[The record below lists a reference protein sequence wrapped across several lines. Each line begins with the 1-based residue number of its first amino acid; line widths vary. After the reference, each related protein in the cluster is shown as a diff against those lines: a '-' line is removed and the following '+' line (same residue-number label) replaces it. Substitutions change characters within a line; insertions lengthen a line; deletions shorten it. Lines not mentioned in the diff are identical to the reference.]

1 MTYAILKCDESKA
14 DEIREFY
21 GASRIEDE
29 KHPYDVFDGEEDGV
43 HVHGSV
49 NKKEVYTI
57 VFSGEREKVKEA
69 ASVFSEDYT
78 LKEYDEKGEKKHVPS
93 SSWEDTSTQIGSDEV
108 GKGDFFGPLIVT
120 ASYLEKK
127 DIPLLISYGVDD
139 SKKMKDET
147 ILEIGASLKKKTR
160 SYTVMVSPSKL
171 SRLASSSFNMDHILS
186 LLHNTAQKG
195 LIEKYSL
202 SNEVLVYVDQF
213 TPEEEY
219 RRYVRNDIIRNP
231 MFFRTKGETY
241 YPSVALSSV
250 LSRYAFLLEWKKM
263 EAKFHTEIPKGAS
276 ATVDKVYGRLVNLY
290 GQEAVDPYVKTFF
303 ANFKKAK

>member
-29 KHPYDVFDGEEDGV
+29 KHPYDVFDVEEDGV

-219 RRYVRNDIIRNP
+219 RRYVRNDIISNP
-231 MFFRTKGETY
+231 MFFRPKGETY

-250 LSRYAFLLEWKKM
+250 LSRYAFLLEWEKM

-290 GQEAVDPYVKTFF
+290 GHETVDPYVKTFF